1 MSDGSVTVKIHTS
14 TVDLSRRIIR
24 DYLRGQWK
32 QIAVA
37 VICMIIVA
45 GSTGAQA
52 KLVEPALDKLRC
64 GERSTALGNP
74 LWISYCSYRE
84 RLWELRPDRPNAK
97 GRPAYDRHDAGSDVQ
112 LHRRADLAYIQ
123 QHATGRQMTRFT
135 NDVQPCATPS

>member
-37 VICMIIVA
+37 VVCMIIVA

-52 KLVEPALDKLRC
+52 KLVEPALDKLLVAGNEALLWVIPIGFLIAAIVKGC
-64 GERSTALGNP
+64 G
-74 LWISYCSYRE
+74 SYVQTV
-84 RLWELRPDRPNAK
+84 LMQKVGLRMIVMMQDQMFNCIVA
-97 GRPAYDRHDAGSDVQ
+97 
-112 LHRRADLAYIQ
+112 ADLAYIQ
-123 QHATGRQMTRFT
+123 QHATQ
-135 NDVQPCATPS
+135 VSAAIS